1 MSDIKEISP
10 NKLMLFGIIGGLLGI
25 YLVFVLSFAG
35 DLLGERAGTIEGMVA
50 TIEGGIGTVLKTIAP
65 VAGALGAICAVI
77 WGAEAVRRVAKYGL
91 GTGVPSIGQI
101 AMGMGIIAAM
111 FGLAIVKP
119 LTSVVAESS
128 PAIIKLV
135 SISGPIIALITAS
148 IIGLIIGLFA
158 QYVIKMKIPVMIR
171 CMTEIAAAGA
181 LIIIGFSAAVAGTFE
196 FGSIVKLVF
205 DNGVM
210 LAVFWVGAMAMLHPF
225 NACLGPDEKQKR
237 LLYLAGS
244 TGSITMAIM
253 GIAAIMTIGTSG
265 AVTLLLGVVLWFIF
279 YKKFWDEVY
288 HDAAAVVGTGLIPKT
303 EA

>member
-1 MSDIKEISP
+1 MSDVKEIPP
-10 NKLMLFGIIGGLLGI
+10 NTLALFGIIGGLIGI
-25 YLVFVLSFAG
+25 YISPYFP
-35 DLLGERAGTIEGMVA
+35 T
-50 TIEGGIGTVLKTIAP
+50 
-65 VAGALGAICAVI
+65 AGALGAICAVI

-119 LTSVVAESS
+119 LPIA
-128 PAIIKLV
+128 
-135 SISGPIIALITAS
+135 GPIVALITAS
-148 IIGLIIGLFA
+148 IIGLIIGWFA
-158 QYVIKMKIPVMIR
+158 QNVIKMKIPVMIR
-171 CMTEIAAAGA
+171 CMTEIAAAGS
-181 LIIIGFSAAVAGTFE
+181 LVIIGFSAAVAGNFD
-196 FGSIVKLVF
+196 FMGSIIPKVF

-210 LAVFWVGAMAMLHPF
+210 LAVFWVGAMALLHPF

-244 TGSITMAIM
+244 TGAITMTIM
-253 GIAAIMTIGTSG
+253 GIAATMTLGAPG
-265 AVTLLLGVVLWFIF
+265 AVTLLLGIVLWLIF

-288 HDAAAVVGTGLIPKT
+288 HDAAVVVGTGLIPKT

>member
-1 MSDIKEISP
+1 MSDIKEIPP
-10 NKLMLFGIIGGLLGI
+10 NTLAAFGIIGGLVGI
-25 YLVFVLSFAG
+25 YVSPF
-35 DLLGERAGTIEGMVA
+35 IP
-50 TIEGGIGTVLKTIAP
+50 TV
-65 VAGALGAICAVI
+65 GALGAICAVI

-101 AMGMGIIAAM
+101 AMGMGIVAAM
-111 FGLAIVKP
+111 FGLAIVKSMP
-119 LTSVVAESS
+119 LAGPVLA
-128 PAIIKLV
+128 LV
-135 SISGPIIALITAS
+135 TAS
-148 IIGLIIGLFA
+148 IIGFIIGWFA
-158 QYVIKMKIPVMIR
+158 QNVIKMKIPVMIR

-181 LIIIGFSAAVAGTFE
+181 LIIIGYSAAVAGNYDFVN
-196 FGSIVKLVF
+196 SLIPRVF

-210 LAVFWVGAMAMLHPF
+210 LAVFWVGAVALLHPF

-244 TGSITMAIM
+244 TGAITMAIV
-253 GIAAIMTIGTSG
+253 GIAATMTLGASG
-265 AVTLLLGVVLWFIF
+265 VVTLLLGVILWLIS